1 MNWALSWP
9 NALEIRCK
17 IVLKYGFNKRSVSF
31 GTGRHVV
38 SCRKTFQFFCSSILL
53 DKKSCLAK
61 FLGTIGNLP
70 INAWIQNNL
79 DLFVARAN
87 LDTNQDTT
95 VVVVVV
101 VAVVVVVVGE

>member
-1 MNWALSWP
+1 M
-9 NALEIRCK
+9 
-17 IVLKYGFNKRSVSF
+17 
-31 GTGRHVV
+31 
-38 SCRKTFQFFCSSILL
+38 

-101 VAVVVVVVGE
+101 VAVVVVVGE

>member
-1 MNWALSWP
+1 MGQGDTLFLAEKLFS
-9 NALEIRCK
+9 
-17 IVLKYGFNKRSVSF
+17 
-31 GTGRHVV
+31 
-38 SCRKTFQFFCSSILL
+38 FFCSSILL

-95 VVVVVV
+95 VVVV
-101 VAVVVVVVGE
+101 AVVVVVGE